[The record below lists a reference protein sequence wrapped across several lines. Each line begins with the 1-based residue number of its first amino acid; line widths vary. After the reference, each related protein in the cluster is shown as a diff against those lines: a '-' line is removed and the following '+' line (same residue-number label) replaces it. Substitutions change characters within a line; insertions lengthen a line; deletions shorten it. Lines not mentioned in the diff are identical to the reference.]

1 MFMDRKFYS
10 NGFKQLYKLSPNM
23 DSLIAVGI
31 SSAFIYSLY
40 ISTKIFA
47 GNNHLIHSFYYES
60 SSMIIAFVMIGKYL
74 EHLSKR
80 KALNAINKLSEIQ
93 SKKARILKDREIIEV
108 HIEDVIK
115 DDIVIIKPGEKI
127 PVDGAII

>member
-1 MFMDRKFYS
+1 MLVQLVLTLIVMFMGRKFYS

-23 DSLIAVGI
+23 DSLIAVGT
-31 SSAFIYSLY
+31 SSAYIYSLY

-47 GNNHLIHSFYYES
+47 GNNHLIHSLYYES

-80 KALNAINKLSEIQ
+80 KALNTKLINYQKYNLKKLEY
-93 SKKARILKDREIIEV
+93 
-108 HIEDVIK
+108 
-115 DDIVIIKPGEKI
+115 
-127 PVDGAII
+127 